1 MCNLKPQ
8 EWLQN
13 KQILVFGEHK
23 HLLYESYH
31 INYIKYNNKIKL
43 LLIYLVVFNWLRRFF

>member
-13 KQILVFGEHK
+13 KQTLVFGEHK